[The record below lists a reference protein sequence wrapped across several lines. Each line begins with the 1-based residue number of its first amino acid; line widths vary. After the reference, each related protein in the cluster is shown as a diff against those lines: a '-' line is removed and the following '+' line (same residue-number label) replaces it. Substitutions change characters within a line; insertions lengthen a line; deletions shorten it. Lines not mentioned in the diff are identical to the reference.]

1 MVSSSLSS
9 CYLRTASNSSLTAR
23 KLRASSA
30 LLALRQ
36 HLSEQLLGT
45 QTQAYI
51 HNVLLEICM
60 CLCMIT
66 HSTSSHSASASN
78 GSGMQSRVLRAFCSS
93 RKKSRMGSKALR
105 TSSIPSMMKPISG
118 QPRAMSVTC
127 LIASHPLPITPRP
140 VIEMLYV
147 SYWMVY
153 IIFFHPYTYLSL
165 CSNCWCEMMLCYS
178 INPVITDHQY

>member
-1 MVSSSLSS
+1 
-9 CYLRTASNSSLTAR
+9 
-23 KLRASSA
+23 
-30 LLALRQ
+30 
-36 HLSEQLLGT
+36 
-45 QTQAYI
+45 
-51 HNVLLEICM
+51 M

-105 TSSIPSMMKPISG
+105 TSSIPSMMKPMSG

-153 IIFFHPYTYLSL
+153 KIFFHPYTYLPL

-178 INPVITDHQY
+178 INPVITDHQYQLSYIVDCFQNLSCWLEIYSRTRFRSSHFVKVVAGYSSKISQAPMVVFMDV